1 MVQAAAVVSAAQS
14 IKPVQYEIKNA
25 GSARVFFGYD
35 SSMKTITSLTSAI
48 LLLTAYQ
55 AHAIELKAGTFLQY
69 VDYQEFDTNGS
80 SLDRETGFLPG
91 IKLQA
96 TYRHHTL
103 WSSYAYGNVHYDGQ
117 LQSGVPHS
125 TDTNYILSSGGYEYA
140 HEIDQH
146 PDVILLAGFGAYS
159 WQRHILPDNGVPGLN
174 EVYLWQQL
182 HAGLRYKPESI
193 FGLPLEASFSVI
205 RTLNGT
211 VDVNLESLGYGSPR
225 LDLGDEYGFQAGIK
239 YHRDI
244 SRQAGFNVSVE
255 SSRWEFGR
263 SQTKS
268 YSSGINN
275 ITIAEPRSVSWHTRI
290 GIEFEYKL

>member
-1 MVQAAAVVSAAQS
+1 
-14 IKPVQYEIKNA
+14 
-25 GSARVFFGYD
+25 
-35 SSMKTITSLTSAI
+35 MKTVINLILAA
-48 LLLTAYQ
+48 LLLAASRVQ
-55 AHAIELKAGTFLQY
+55 AIELNAGTYLQY
-69 VDYQEFDTNGS
+69 VDYQEFDTNGK
-80 SLDRETGFLPG
+80 SLDRETGFIPG

-96 TYRHHTL
+96 TYQHHTL
-103 WSSYAYGNVHYDGQ
+103 WTTYAYGNIDYDGQ
-117 LQSGVPHS
+117 LQSGIPH
-125 TDTNYILSSGGYEYA
+125 TADTNYILSSGGYEYA
-140 HEIDQH
+140 HEMVRYPNTQ
-146 PDVILLAGFGAYS
+146 LLAGFSTYR
-159 WQRHILPDNGVPGLN
+159 WQRHILPGNGVPGLN
-174 EVYLWQQL
+174 EVYLWQQI
-182 HAGLRYKPESI
+182 HAGLRYKPGSI
-193 FGLPLEASFSVI
+193 FNLPLEASFSVI

-244 SRQAGFNVSVE
+244 SRQTGFNVSVE